1 MDQLKAELMRDQ
13 SEDPEFSIKQQLKN
27 QSKAESNECKRLM
40 EEIKIQEAAIAN
52 RKRILAEI
60 APDTMTSVIK
70 EQKDMIR
77 NVLRAEKQLQEW
89 PKQKV
94 ELTANTNKLQQQTM
108 MLLGRLPSP
117 IQSSGDGMNDGKSVE
132 QQLGQ
137 KTRELERLGDQEMK
151 VLNDLRD
158 TQNSV

>member
-1 MDQLKAELMRDQ
+1 MRDQ

-60 APDTMTSVIK
+60 APDTMTSIIK

-77 NVLRAEKQLQEW
+77 NVLRAEK
-89 PKQKV
+89 
-94 ELTANTNKLQQQTM
+94 
-108 MLLGRLPSP
+108 
-117 IQSSGDGMNDGKSVE
+117 
-132 QQLGQ
+132 
-137 KTRELERLGDQEMK
+137 
-151 VLNDLRD
+151 
-158 TQNSV
+158 

>member
-1 MDQLKAELMRDQ
+1 
-13 SEDPEFSIKQQLKN
+13 
-27 QSKAESNECKRLM
+27 M

-94 ELTANTNKLQQQTM
+94 ELTASTNKL
-108 MLLGRLPSP
+108 
-117 IQSSGDGMNDGKSVE
+117 
-132 QQLGQ
+132 
-137 KTRELERLGDQEMK
+137 
-151 VLNDLRD
+151 
-158 TQNSV
+158 

>member
-1 MDQLKAELMRDQ
+1 
-13 SEDPEFSIKQQLKN
+13 
-27 QSKAESNECKRLM
+27 M

-94 ELTANTNKLQQQTM
+94 ELTANTNKL
-108 MLLGRLPSP
+108 
-117 IQSSGDGMNDGKSVE
+117 
-132 QQLGQ
+132 
-137 KTRELERLGDQEMK
+137 
-151 VLNDLRD
+151 
-158 TQNSV
+158 

>member
-60 APDTMTSVIK
+60 APDTMTSIIK

-77 NVLRAEKQLQEW
+77 NVLRAEK
-89 PKQKV
+89 
-94 ELTANTNKLQQQTM
+94 
-108 MLLGRLPSP
+108 
-117 IQSSGDGMNDGKSVE
+117 
-132 QQLGQ
+132 
-137 KTRELERLGDQEMK
+137 
-151 VLNDLRD
+151 
-158 TQNSV
+158 